1 MAANDTIAAIAT
13 PPGAGGIGVI
23 RVSGPKVPD
32 IATRMLGRTP
42 QPRRAH
48 YAVFRD
54 GAGEIIDTGLLLHFP
69 APASFTGE
77 HVLELQVHGSRP
89 VLHMLL
95 QHLYAQDVRP
105 ARPGEFSE
113 RAFLN
118 GKLDL
123 AQAEAIADLISAGS
137 QAAARAAQRSLQG
150 VFSQA
155 VQALV
160 DDVIAL
166 RVKVEAAID
175 FADEDIE
182 ALAPAVLQDGVEA
195 LMTRLDALL
204 ASARRG
210 QRLTDGLH
218 VVILGRPNA
227 GKSSLLNALA
237 ADERA
242 IVTAQPGT
250 TRDLLRETIV
260 IDGVELTLVDT
271 AGLRESQ
278 DPIER
283 EGIRRARAE
292 AGHAD
297 LIVQVLSGDEDAQA
311 GMADDVASGGA
322 PVLIVHNKIDLSGT
336 PSRRTIVDGVEHL
349 FLSARNGE
357 GMELLRESLR
367 RHAGADGEGAFS
379 ARARHV
385 DALRRA
391 AGHLG
396 DARNA
401 LANAAAWE
409 IAAEELRQ
417 TQAALDE
424 ITGAFGVEDLLGR
437 IFANFCIGK

>member
-1 MAANDTIAAIAT
+1 MAAHRTDTIAAIAT
-13 PPGAGGIGVI
+13 PPGAGGIGII
-23 RVSGPKVPD
+23 RMSGPEVPD
-32 IATRMLGRTP
+32 IAVALLGRKP
-42 QPRRAH
+42 EPRHAH
-48 YAVFRD
+48 YVVLRD
-54 GAGEIIDTGLLLHFP
+54 DAGEVLDTGLLLHFP

-89 VLHMLL
+89 VLHALL
-95 QHLYAQDVRP
+95 QRTYALGARA

-123 AQAEAIADLISAGS
+123 AQAEAIADLIGAGS

-150 VFSQA
+150 VFSQQ
-155 VQALV
+155 VDALV
-160 DDVIAL
+160 EEVIAL
-166 RVKVEAAID
+166 RVQVEAAID
-175 FADEDIE
+175 FADEEIE
-182 ALAPAVLQDGVEA
+182 ALAPTALCARVDA
-195 LMTRLDALL
+195 LMLRLDVLL
-204 ASARRG
+204 QAARRG
-210 QRLTDGLH
+210 QQLTDGLH

-242 IVTAQPGT
+242 IVTAQAGT

-271 AGLRESQ
+271 AGLRDSE

-292 AGHAD
+292 ATNAD
-297 LIVQVLSGDEDAQA
+297 LIMLVLGSDQDMDKSIASSGT
-311 GMADDVASGGA
+311 
-322 PVLIVHNKIDLSGT
+322 PVLIVHNKIDLSGDT
-336 PSRRTIVDGVEHL
+336 PRREVREGIEHL
-349 FLSARNGE
+349 YLSARNGA
-357 GMELLRESLR
+357 GLELLRESLR
-367 RHAGADGEGAFS
+367 RHAGADIDGAFS
-379 ARARHV
+379 ARERHV
-385 DALRRA
+385 EALRRA
-391 AGHLG
+391 AVHLNE
-396 DARNA
+396 ARGA
-401 LANAAAWE
+401 LLQAAAWE

-417 TQAALDE
+417 VQAALGE

>member
-1 MAANDTIAAIAT
+1 MAAHRTDTIAAIAT

-23 RVSGPKVPD
+23 RMSGPEVPD
-32 IATRMLGRTP
+32 IAAMLLGRKP
-42 QPRRAH
+42 EPRHAH
-48 YAVFRD
+48 YVVLRD
-54 GAGEIIDTGLLLHFP
+54 EAGEVLDTGLLLHFP

-89 VLHMLL
+89 VLHALL
-95 QHLYAQDVRP
+95 QRAYALG
-105 ARPGEFSE
+105 ARAARAGEFSE

-123 AQAEAIADLISAGS
+123 AQAEAIADLIGAGS

-150 VFSQA
+150 VFSKQ
-155 VQALV
+155 VGALV
-160 DDVIAL
+160 EDVIAL
-166 RVKVEAAID
+166 RVQVEAAID
-175 FADEDIE
+175 FADEEIE
-182 ALAPAVLQDGVEA
+182 ALAPAALCAGVDA
-195 LMTRLDALL
+195 VMLRLDALL
-204 ASARRG
+204 EAARRG

-242 IVTAQPGT
+242 IVTAQAGT

-271 AGLRESQ
+271 AGLRDSQ

-283 EGIRRARAE
+283 EGIRRAHAE
-292 AGHAD
+292 AAHAD
-297 LIVQVLSGDEDAQA
+297 LIMQVLGDDQA
-311 GMADDVASGGA
+311 MDGMAVPGET
-322 PVLIVHNKIDLSGT
+322 PVLIVHNKIDLSGAT
-336 PSRRTIVDGVEHL
+336 ARREVCGGIEHL
-349 FLSARNGE
+349 YVSARSGA
-357 GMELLRESLR
+357 GLDLLRESLR
-367 RHAGADGEGAFS
+367 RHAGADIEGAFS

-391 AGHLG
+391 GLHLTES
-396 DARNA
+396 RVA
-401 LANAAAWE
+401 LVQAAAWE

-417 TQAALDE
+417 VQAALGE

>member
-1 MAANDTIAAIAT
+1 MAAHRTDTIAAIAT

-23 RVSGPKVPD
+23 RVSGPQVPD
-32 IATRMLGRTP
+32 IAARLLGRTP
-42 QPRRAH
+42 RPRYAH
-48 YAVFRD
+48 YAVIHD
-54 GAGEIIDTGLLLHFP
+54 EAGEVLDTGLLLHFP

-89 VLHMLL
+89 VLHALL
-95 QHLYAQDVRP
+95 QRLHALG
-105 ARPGEFSE
+105 ARAARGGEFSE

-123 AQAEAIADLISAGS
+123 AQAEAIADLIGAGS

-150 VFSQA
+150 VFSQQ

-160 DDVIAL
+160 EDVIAL
-166 RVKVEAAID
+166 RVHVEAAID
-175 FADEDIE
+175 FADEDIQ
-182 ALAPAVLQDGVEA
+182 ALAPATLCAGVDA
-195 LMTRLDALL
+195 LMQRLDGLRVA
-204 ASARRG
+204 ARQG

-242 IVTAQPGT
+242 IVTAEPGT

-271 AGLRESQ
+271 AGLRDSD
-278 DPIER
+278 DPIEC

-292 AGHAD
+292 AQNAD
-297 LIVQVLSGDEDAQA
+297 LIVQVLADGSAAEAIPSGT
-311 GMADDVASGGA
+311 
-322 PVLIVHNKIDLSGT
+322 PILIVHNKIDLSGA
-336 PSRRTIVDGVEHL
+336 PARRETVDGIEHL
-349 FLSARNGE
+349 YLSARSGE
-357 GMELLRESLR
+357 GLDLLRDSLR
-367 RHAGADGEGAFS
+367 HHAGADVEGAFS

-391 AGHLG
+391 AAHLAG
-396 DARNA
+396 ARDA
-401 LANAAAWE
+401 LAEAAAWE

-417 TQAALDE
+417 MQATLGE

>member
-1 MAANDTIAAIAT
+1 MAAHRTDTIAAIAT
-13 PPGAGGIGVI
+13 PPGPGGIGVI

-32 IATRMLGRTP
+32 IAAELLGRSP
-42 QPRRAH
+42 QPRHAH
-48 YAVFRD
+48 FAALRD
-54 GAGEIIDTGLLLHFP
+54 EAGEVLDTGLLLHFP

-77 HVLELQVHGSRP
+77 HVLELQMHGSRP
-89 VLHMLL
+89 VLHALL
-95 QHLYAQDVRP
+95 QRLYGLGARA

-123 AQAEAIADLISAGS
+123 AQAEAIADLIGAGS

-150 VFSQA
+150 VFSRQ
-155 VQALV
+155 VQGLV
-160 DDVIAL
+160 EDVIAL
-166 RVKVEAAID
+166 RVRVEAAID

-182 ALAPAVLQDGVEA
+182 ALAPATLCASVDA
-195 LMTRLDALL
+195 LMQCLDELL
-204 ASARRG
+204 AAARQG

-242 IVTAQPGT
+242 IVTSQPGT

-271 AGLRESQ
+271 AGLRDSD

-292 AGHAD
+292 ARNAD
-297 LIVQVLSGDEDAQA
+297 LIVQVLAGDDTPETTSD
-311 GMADDVASGGA
+311 GA
-322 PVLIVHNKIDLSGT
+322 PTLIVHNKIDLSAT
-336 PSRRTIVDGVEHL
+336 PARRDLVDGIEHL
-349 FLSARNGE
+349 HLSARSGE
-357 GMELLRESLR
+357 GLDLLRDSLR
-367 RHAGADGEGAFS
+367 RHAGADAEGAFS

-391 AGHLG
+391 AAHLT
-396 DARNA
+396 DAHDA
-401 LANAAAWE
+401 LAIAAAWE

-417 TQAALDE
+417 VQTALGE
-424 ITGAFGVEDLLGR
+424 ITGAFGVEALLGR